1 MSILKKILDNKNKI
15 QLFLENLNCD
25 KNKWYV
31 YNCATGDNPTLKKFS
46 HRMSYRIMNNNTE
59 MFKCRFL
66 YLKVKKD
73 MQVTCE
79 HYKTIKVKDMDI
91 DRDKFI
97 DLNNGYL
104 MKDTF
109 DDLEDLFVD
118 DRVYTIHYIE
128 ALGGVDP
135 HRDPWSY
142 NKNYKNV
149 IFYDNLPD
157 KIKLIINGDE
167 KPIQSPQFTDFGNEI
182 HSYKFETR
190 PKPLKI
196 LHIDYEDG
204 Y

>member
-1 MSILKKILDNKNKI
+1 MSVLKKIIDNKNKI

-25 KNKWYV
+25 KNKWFV
-31 YNCATGDNPTLKKFS
+31 YNCATGDNPTLRKFS

-97 DLNNGYL
+97 DLDNGYL
-104 MKDTF
+104 MKDMF
-109 DDLEDLFVD
+109 NELEDLFAD

-135 HRDPWSY
+135 HRDPWIY

-157 KIKLIINGDE
+157 KIKLTINGDE
-167 KPIQSPQFTDFGNEI
+167 KPIQSPQ
-182 HSYKFETR
+182 
-190 PKPLKI
+190 
-196 LHIDYEDG
+196 
-204 Y
+204 